1 MGRPCSFRPVA
12 IVSSKSNIKQRCGD
26 PSFLLDTF
34 EHICAATIII
44 TGKFSNSSQHKSLE
58 MSAIK
63 SSLRMQREANKRM
76 RQHIDIPKAGD
87 DYLPRLRVDEEL
99 DVAMIHH

>member
-1 MGRPCSFRPVA
+1 MCVYLTE
-12 IVSSKSNIKQRCGD
+12 SNSGGSGECRVRRGAVGA
-26 PSFLLDTF
+26 F
-34 EHICAATIII
+34 CAATIII